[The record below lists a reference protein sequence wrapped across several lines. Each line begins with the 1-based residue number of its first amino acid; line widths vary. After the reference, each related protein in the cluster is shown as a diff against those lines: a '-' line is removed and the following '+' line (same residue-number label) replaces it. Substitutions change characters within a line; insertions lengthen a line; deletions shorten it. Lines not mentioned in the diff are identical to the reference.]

1 MSLPKEARRRLFFAL
16 WPSAAMQEALASA
29 ARRTIESLRSGR
41 PVPRGNLHLTL
52 AFLGSVPESS
62 VEVLEDAA
70 RRLDRAGAV
79 TITFDAIE
87 YWARAE
93 ILCAA
98 ARSAPQVAA
107 AFAQTLKQALLSNGF
122 APDLKPFRPHVTLA
136 RQVRQRPSEC
146 ALAQVSWTFG
156 EFALMESRSSPEGSL
171 YSVVASWP
179 LYGDEGS

>member
-1 MSLPKEARRRLFFAL
+1 MSLAQEARRRLFFAL
-16 WPSAAMQEALASA
+16 WPSAPMQAALAAA
-29 ARRTIESLRSGR
+29 ARPTIDSLRSGR
-41 PVPRGNLHLTL
+41 PVPRENLHLTL

-70 RRLDRAGAV
+70 RRLDRTSALTV
-79 TITFDAIE
+79 TFDALE

-98 ARSAPQVAA
+98 ARSTPEAA
-107 AFAQTLKQALLSNGF
+107 AFAEALKQALLAKGF

-136 RQVRQRPSEC
+136 RQVQRRPSERT
-146 ALAQVSWTFG
+146 LAPVSWTFS
-156 EFALMESRSSPEGSL
+156 EFALIESRSSPEGSL

-179 LYGDEGS
+179 LYRDEGS